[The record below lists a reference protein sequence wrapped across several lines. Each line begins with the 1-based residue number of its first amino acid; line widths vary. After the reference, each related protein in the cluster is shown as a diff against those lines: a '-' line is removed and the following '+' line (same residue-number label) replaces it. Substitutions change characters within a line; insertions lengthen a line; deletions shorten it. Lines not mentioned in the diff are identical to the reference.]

1 MGVYLYIYFMLGDTL
16 MVNGAFLFLKGN
28 DFKFK
33 FIGFFLT
40 LIGLVIVCIT
50 LHQLT
55 IQQNV

>member
-1 MGVYLYIYFMLGDTL
+1 MGVYLYICFMLGDTL

-50 LHQLT
+50 LNQIS
-55 IQQNV
+55 IQ

>member
-1 MGVYLYIYFMLGDTL
+1 MGVYLYICFMLGDTL

-33 FIGFFLT
+33 FIGFFLI

-50 LHQLT
+50 LHQIS
-55 IQQNV
+55 IQ

>member
-1 MGVYLYIYFMLGDTL
+1 MYFYIYFMLGDTL

-55 IQQNV
+55 IQRNV